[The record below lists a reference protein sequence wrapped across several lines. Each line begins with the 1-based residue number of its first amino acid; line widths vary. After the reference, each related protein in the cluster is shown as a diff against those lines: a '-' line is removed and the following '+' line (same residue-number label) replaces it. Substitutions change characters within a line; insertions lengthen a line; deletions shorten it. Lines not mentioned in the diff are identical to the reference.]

1 MKKGITLLEILIVT
15 LIFSLIILVCVPEF
29 NDQAKKYIQI
39 NNNQISYHDQLIFY
53 DKIKSILSTLN
64 EINYEING
72 EKLIISM
79 NNHNLVCNE
88 NNELIL
94 DDVFYNVVVLNKE
107 IKQEYILFNVL
118 INGKE
123 QCIVLRGTINEV
135 YRN

>member
-39 NNNQISYHDQLIFY
+39 NNNQINYHDQLIFY

>member
-1 MKKGITLLEILIVT
+1 MKKGITLLEILIAT
-15 LIFSLIILVCVPEF
+15 LIFSLIILVCVPQF

-39 NNNQISYHDQLIFY
+39 NNNQINYHDQLIFY

>member
-1 MKKGITLLEILIVT
+1 MKKGITLLEILIAT

-39 NNNQISYHDQLIFY
+39 NNNQINYHDQLIFY